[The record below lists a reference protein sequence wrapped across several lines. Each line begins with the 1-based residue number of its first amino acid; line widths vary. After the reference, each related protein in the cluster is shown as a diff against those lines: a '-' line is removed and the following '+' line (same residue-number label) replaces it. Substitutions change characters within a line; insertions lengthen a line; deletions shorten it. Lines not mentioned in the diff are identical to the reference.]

1 MYVSNRGE
9 GSVSVVD
16 FATRTVIDEWQI
28 PGGGSPDM
36 GGLNADG
43 SVLWLS
49 GRYHHEV
56 YAFDTK
62 TGKLLTQIRLA
73 EAPTASRST
82 HSRDAIRSGTTAF
95 SAKRLRRAPPPPLP
109 SITVTFATRPSFR
122 GTPGRHAVR

>member
-16 FATRTVIDEWQI
+16 FATRTVIDKWQI

-62 TGKLLTQIRLA
+62 TGKVLA
-73 EAPTASRST
+73 K
-82 HSRDAIRSGTTAF
+82 IKVG
-95 SAKRLRRAPPPPLP
+95 
-109 SITVTFATRPSFR
+109 R
-122 GTPGRHAVR
+122 GPHGLSVYPQPGRYSLGHNGVLR